1 MELGQKTARCESLR
15 ALFPYVEWDR
25 FVTLAGS
32 KSGLRVTLSYLPD
45 HLTRIILRP
54 LSLDEVNIAKRI
66 ITTGLLGLPD
76 HRAEWTSLVCNICN
90 KHNVPVSISY
100 GKRTQYNIRDE
111 IVVPISF
118 CSLQKLHLFPQTSWN
133 WQKRAVFINYSGS
146 NKKWI
151 DRFLL

>member
-1 MELGQKTARCESLR
+1 M
-15 ALFPYVEWDR
+15 
-25 FVTLAGS
+25 
-32 KSGLRVTLSYLPD
+32 YLPD

-54 LSLDEVNIAKRI
+54 LSLDEVNIAKRN

-76 HRAEWTSLVCNICN
+76 YRAEWTSLVCNICN

-118 CSLQKLHLFPQTSWN
+118 FSLQKLHLFPQTS
-133 WQKRAVFINYSGS
+133 
-146 NKKWI
+146 
-151 DRFLL
+151 